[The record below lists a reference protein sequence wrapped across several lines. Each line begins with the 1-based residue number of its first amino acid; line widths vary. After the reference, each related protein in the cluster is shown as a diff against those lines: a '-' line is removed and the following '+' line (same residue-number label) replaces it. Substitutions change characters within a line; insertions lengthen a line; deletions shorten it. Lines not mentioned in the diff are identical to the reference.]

1 MKTNRL
7 CGKCRQPVEKET
19 KLDYPF
25 YCPHCDENLYEF
37 ETIQET
43 ARKIVR
49 REIYSAEEAAH
60 SVELYAFMQ
69 ENGFSDVHDLFQSD
83 PDILRIKNREV
94 SFTEVD
100 INKNT
105 TFVIYS
111 DSEYQATE
119 SEIKTMLQRFY
130 ADNFKEYFTELDCSW
145 SVFRRLVNGVAYR
158 SGKGYHYA
166 IWKHKD

>member
-1 MKTNRL
+1 MPSTL
-7 CGKCRQPVEKET
+7 EKET

-49 REIYSAEEAAH
+49 REIYSAEEAVH

-69 ENGFSDVHDLFQSD
+69 ENGFCDVYDLFQSD
-83 PDILRIKNREV
+83 SDILRIKNSEV

-100 INKNT
+100 INENT
-105 TFVIYS
+105 TFVIYN

-130 ADNFKEYFTELDCSW
+130 ADNFKDNFTELECSW

-158 SGKGYHYA
+158 GGKGYHYA
-166 IWKHKD
+166 IWEHQDV